1 MKPLLMLLCVV
12 APFLLHAEEKVH
24 YDGAH
29 IRLEQSQCDFGEI
42 DRKGD
47 NKELTFRYVNDGS
60 EPLVLLAA
68 ITTCPCLRAEFSRK
82 PVAVGQSGEIRVVV
96 ESKRAEQGIF
106 RRVVQLRSNSVGGTE
121 IITIEGN
128 VK

>member
-1 MKPLLMLLCVV
+1 MKALLMLLCAIV
-12 APFLLHAEEKVH
+12 PFALHAEGKMR

-29 IRLEQSQCDFGEI
+29 IRLERTECDFGEI
-42 DRKGD
+42 DRKGE
-47 NKELTFRYVNDGS
+47 NKVLTFRYENDGS
-60 EPLVLLAA
+60 EPLVLFAA
-68 ITTCPCLRAEFSRK
+68 VTTCPCLRAEFSRK
-82 PVAVGQSGEIRVVV
+82 PVAVGQGGEIKIVV

>member
-1 MKPLLMLLCVV
+1 MKYLLMMLCAVV
-12 APFLLHAEEKVH
+12 PFALHAEEKVH

-29 IRLEQSQCDFGEI
+29 IRLEQSECDFGEI
-42 DRKGD
+42 DRNGE
-47 NKELTFRYVNDGS
+47 NKVLTIPLPNDGS

-68 ITTCPCLRAEFSRK
+68 TTPCPSRTSEFSRK
-82 PVAVGQSGEIRVVV
+82 PVAVGQCGEIRITV
-96 ESKRAEQGIF
+96 ESKRAEQGVF

-121 IITIEGN
+121 VLTIKGV

>member
-1 MKPLLMLLCVV
+1 MLLCMV
-12 APFLLHAEEKVH
+12 APFLLHAEEKLH

-29 IRLEQSQCDFGEI
+29 IRLEQSEYDFGTI
-42 DRKGD
+42 DRKDD
-47 NKELTFRYVNDGS
+47 NKVLTFRYVNDGS

-68 ITTCPCLRAEFSRK
+68 VTTCPCLRAEFSRK
-82 PVAVGQSGEIRVVV
+82 PLAVGQRGEIRIVV
-96 ESKRAEQGIF
+96 ESKRAEQGVF

-121 IITIEGN
+121 ILTIKGE

>member
-47 NKELTFRYVNDGS
+47 NKVLTFRYVNDGS

-82 PVAVGQSGEIRVVV
+82 PVAVGQSGEIRIVV

>member
-1 MKPLLMLLCVV
+1 MKYLFMMLCAVM
-12 APFLLHAEEKVH
+12 PFALHAEEKVH

-29 IRLEQSQCDFGEI
+29 IRLEQSECDFGEI
-42 DRKGD
+42 DRNGE
-47 NKELTFRYVNDGS
+47 NKVLTIRFTNDGS

-68 ITTCPCLRAEFSRK
+68 TTTCPCLKSEFSRK
-82 PVAVGQSGEIRVVV
+82 PVAVGMGGEIRITV

-121 IITIEGN
+121 ILTIKGV

>member
-1 MKPLLMLLCVV
+1 MKYLLMMLCAVV
-12 APFLLHAEEKVH
+12 PFALHAEEKVH

-42 DRKGD
+42 DRKGE
-47 NKELTFRYVNDGS
+47 NKVLTIRYVNDGS

-68 ITTCPCLRAEFSRK
+68 TTTCPCLRAEFSRK

-96 ESKRAEQGIF
+96 ESKRAEQGVF

-121 IITIEGN
+121 VLTIKGV